1 MLQEAIYKFKASGPM
16 LLPDLIDNYWIG
28 ETKAYEDYAILPY
41 EVHIPQ
47 PIDKVLDMFEMN
59 ADLAILYHL
68 EPTIETVFGHEFCPR
83 HIRQREVVSFR
94 DADRNDCHILCIGY
108 RHPRCCLPYLLQV
121 LTLNNNRYGNSKSEI
136 PPVNS
141 RRPSGQHNHHCN

>member
-47 PIDKVLDMFEMN
+47 PIDKVL
-59 ADLAILYHL
+59 
-68 EPTIETVFGHEFCPR
+68 V
-83 HIRQREVVSFR
+83 
-94 DADRNDCHILCIGY
+94 
-108 RHPRCCLPYLLQV
+108 CL
-121 LTLNNNRYGNSKSEI
+121 K
-136 PPVNS
+136 
-141 RRPSGQHNHHCN
+141 

>member
-47 PIDKVLDMFEMN
+47 PIDNVLDMFEMN

-68 EPTIETVFGHEFCPR
+68 EPPIDTVFGHECCAYCYPVTERMFKINCKTSIDGLIHDLNVTIYNSIEVMSADLFEDLR
-83 HIRQREVVSFR
+83 LHEKRGTFKVRREHVQIM
-94 DADRNDCHILCIGY
+94 NDFNCGL
-108 RHPRCCLPYLLQV
+108 
-121 LTLNNNRYGNSKSEI
+121 
-136 PPVNS
+136 
-141 RRPSGQHNHHCN
+141 

>member
-68 EPTIETVFGHEFCPR
+68 EPTIETVFGHE
-83 HIRQREVVSFR
+83 
-94 DADRNDCHILCIGY
+94 
-108 RHPRCCLPYLLQV
+108 CCAYCYPVTERMFKINCKTSIDGLIHDLYLQPII
-121 LTLNNNRYGNSKSEI
+121 TQYFIDNKSEI
-136 PPVNS
+136 WLLFLIAHS
-141 RRPSGQHNHHCN
+141 KR

>member
-59 ADLAILYHL
+59 ADLAIWKSHS
-68 EPTIETVFGHEFCPR
+68 T
-83 HIRQREVVSFR
+83 
-94 DADRNDCHILCIGY
+94 
-108 RHPRCCLPYLLQV
+108 LPLLATQNYPFW
-121 LTLNNNRYGNSKSEI
+121 LKYD
-136 PPVNS
+136 
-141 RRPSGQHNHHCN
+141 

>member
-68 EPTIETVFGHEFCPR
+68 EPTGKATQLCPFWPRRIIPFG
-83 HIRQREVVSFR
+83 
-94 DADRNDCHILCIGY
+94 
-108 RHPRCCLPYLLQV
+108 
-121 LTLNNNRYGNSKSEI
+121 
-136 PPVNS
+136 
-141 RRPSGQHNHHCN
+141 

>member
-68 EPTIETVFGHEFCPR
+68 EPTIETVFGHECC
-83 HIRQREVVSFR
+83 
-94 DADRNDCHILCIGY
+94 AGILLDTSLFTK
-108 RHPRCCLPYLLQV
+108 CLPSILV
-121 LTLNNNRYGNSKSEI
+121 IMAG
-136 PPVNS
+136 
-141 RRPSGQHNHHCN
+141 

>member
-59 ADLAILYHL
+59 ADGKATQLCPFWPRRII
-68 EPTIETVFGHEFCPR
+68 PFG
-83 HIRQREVVSFR
+83 
-94 DADRNDCHILCIGY
+94 
-108 RHPRCCLPYLLQV
+108 
-121 LTLNNNRYGNSKSEI
+121 
-136 PPVNS
+136 
-141 RRPSGQHNHHCN
+141 

>member
-59 ADLAILYHL
+59 ADLVEKPLNFA
-68 EPTIETVFGHEFCPR
+68 PFGHAEL
-83 HIRQREVVSFR
+83 S
-94 DADRNDCHILCIGY
+94 
-108 RHPRCCLPYLLQV
+108 LLA
-121 LTLNNNRYGNSKSEI
+121 KI
-136 PPVNS
+136 
-141 RRPSGQHNHHCN
+141 